1 MALVIRELIDIYD
14 KMNNVFADFRVREMC
29 LMSNPFKPLIVIAI
43 YFYFI
48 LRAGPKLM
56 ENRKPMQLDS
66 IIKYYNL
73 LQVVFCS
80 YISLKG
86 YYHSFGQ
93 GYRITCEAID
103 YSIANRHAV
112 ELTKI
117 AHLYFLSKVID
128 LLDTVFFVL
137 KKKQTHVSFLHC
149 YHHGGMVALSW
160 LGAKYF
166 AGGQSAF
173 MGVINSF
180 VHIIM
185 YTYYFLTSVDNKF
198 KQSSWKKHIT
208 QLQMIQFGL
217 MALHW
222 LTLLISPDCGY
233 PKFVGLFMLPQNF
246 FIFILFYDFY
256 RKTYYKKLEVT
267 ESGVKTEL
275 NNNKTAENDSKYIDF
290 MKKKKNPKVWGTKD
304 TY

>member
-128 LLDTVFFVL
+128 LLDTVFFCV
-137 KKKQTHVSFLHC
+137 KKEANARFISTLLSSRRHGCVILVGCKIFCWRTICL
-149 YHHGGMVALSW
+149 HGGHKLFRPHHHVHL
-160 LGAKYF
+160 LLPYF
-166 AGGQSAF
+166 S
-173 MGVINSF
+173 
-180 VHIIM
+180 
-185 YTYYFLTSVDNKF
+185 
-198 KQSSWKKHIT
+198 
-208 QLQMIQFGL
+208 
-217 MALHW
+217 
-222 LTLLISPDCGY
+222 
-233 PKFVGLFMLPQNF
+233 
-246 FIFILFYDFY
+246 
-256 RKTYYKKLEVT
+256 
-267 ESGVKTEL
+267 
-275 NNNKTAENDSKYIDF
+275 
-290 MKKKKNPKVWGTKD
+290 
-304 TY
+304 